1 MTEKNLS
8 IAAPRCAFNV
18 WKYVHWGN
26 AHRTNHQTNQPTLQR
41 PVYGGSRLR
50 KFHPFPSTVDSTLP
64 VTTLLF
70 VPRPLPAFASLP
82 TSSPALLS
90 ASPSPFTDGDSVCV
104 YRRQSLPRPRVFSR
118 FFSPRVYPTPE
129 TTPDGGGGGGRRPE
143 GAAVGIETQPRQFS
157 YRTT

>member
-26 AHRTNHQTNQPTLQR
+26 AHRTNQQTNQPTLQR

-50 KFHPFPSTVDSTLP
+50 KFPPLSQHRRLHTASCYPSLRPSTSSCLRIPSD
-64 VTTLLF
+64 LF
-70 VPRPLPAFASLP
+70 SCV
-82 TSSPALLS
+82 ALGLS
-90 ASPSPFTDGDSVCV
+90 FTFHRRRQRLRVSAPISPSTES
-104 YRRQSLPRPRVFSR
+104 FSR